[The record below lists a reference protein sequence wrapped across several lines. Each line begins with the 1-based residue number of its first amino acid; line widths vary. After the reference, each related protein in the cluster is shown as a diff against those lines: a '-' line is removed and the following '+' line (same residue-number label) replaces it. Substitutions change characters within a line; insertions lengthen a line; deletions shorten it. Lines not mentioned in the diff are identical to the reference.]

1 MSHKN
6 GSKLSHTKKN
16 KIVTKTKKIQIVE
29 HPRTQ
34 NITAYHTWSF
44 FFWQVE
50 VGLTDSQANL
60 ADEFTVSV
68 KQRSVEQQYKDL
80 LDLGKD
86 RKDKLE
92 ESRKAFSLVRE
103 AGELGNWIVEKVSVV
118 KLRNGCVAISIVLI
132 HIFGSA
138 AGQGYCRGA
147 SCQTINF
154 AMSWSCLWEFQN
166 FTRLWLLVYCKF
178 VIFAVFS
185 HVGLCKLH
193 L

>member
-1 MSHKN
+1 MYF
-6 GSKLSHTKKN
+6 
-16 KIVTKTKKIQIVE
+16 IVF
-29 HPRTQ
+29 
-34 NITAYHTWSF
+34 SS
-44 FFWQVE
+44 QVE

-118 KLRNGCVAISIVLI
+118 KFGNCAIEVL
-132 HIFGSA
+132 
-138 AGQGYCRGA
+138 Q
-147 SCQTINF
+147 CQ
-154 AMSWSCLWEFQN
+154 L
-166 FTRLWLLVYCKF
+166 Y
-178 VIFAVFS
+178 
-185 HVGLCKLH
+185 
-193 L
+193 